1 MTKTIYGKIENLPF
15 LSFLAADRVSER
27 PEPCRRHLP
36 EGSGRAG
43 SLFWQSVSAG
53 VAGSAGTGPGEFFQ
67 KTFFFGKSKKI
78 SKKRL
83 TKRLYRDKIHLVPN
97 GTYALVAQL
106 DRVTDYESVGRGF
119 ESLPSHQAK
128 SHD

>member
-67 KTFFFGKSKKI
+67 KDVLFRKIQKNFKKEV
-78 SKKRL
+78 
-83 TKRLYRDKIHLVPN
+83 DKTVVP
-97 GTYALVAQL
+97 
-106 DRVTDYESVGRGF
+106 
-119 ESLPSHQAK
+119 
-128 SHD
+128 